1 MHDVEQVVEPTA
13 RIGPPNGE
21 AWPGS
26 PIPDDV
32 DLQAHPPAVPHHSVV
47 HLRHYSLHPFSKLLP
62 PFPMCPALPDSQY
75 YGGSAPSRTNRS
87 TVDPARKTTPE
98 AFGIGQGP
106 ERFPCSLTTR
116 STKEEPN
123 SVPAASP
130 RLPRSTSPWPPGRTS
145 TCPPASS
152 PTRPTAGMGAHR
164 IRPISTG
171 GAIHLT
177 APLCWPQSRLCVCRH
192 GLSAG
197 GSASV
202 PGLPRGPSTPAG
214 RTPLGF
220 EFTTSSQ

>member
-106 ERFPCSLTTR
+106 ERFPCSLQ
-116 STKEEPN
+116 
-123 SVPAASP
+123 PA
-130 RLPRSTSPWPPGRTS
+130 RRRT
-145 TCPPASS
+145 S
-152 PTRPTAGMGAHR
+152 PTRSLRH
-164 IRPISTG
+164 
-171 GAIHLT
+171 
-177 APLCWPQSRLCVCRH
+177 RH
-192 GLSAG
+192 GYPAALRR
-197 GSASV
+197 
-202 PGLPRGPSTPAG
+202 GLPGEHPHAHPRVPPPGQQPGWVRTASGPYPPEGLSI
-214 RTPLGF
+214 
-220 EFTTSSQ
+220 